1 MGNKKEELMLKY
13 STHLREKFGLEPDSQ
28 LLERVVHGLG
38 PAIYN
43 RDAATVSGS
52 SESELITVKNNFL
65 IKKLGLEDT
74 EALMVAIQEVMHR
87 YGRSERTK
95 YRAVVYYM
103 LIKAFGK
110 EKVYD

>member
-1 MGNKKEELMLKY
+1 MGSKKEDLILKY
-13 STHLREKFGLEPDSQ
+13 SRHLRDKFEVEVDNE

-52 SESELITVKNNFL
+52 SESELVTVKNNFL
-65 IKKLGLEDT
+65 IKKLGLE
-74 EALMVAIQEVMHR
+74 ESSALMDTIDDVMHR

-103 LIKAFGK
+103 LVKSFGR
-110 EKVYD
+110 ENVYD

>member
-1 MGNKKEELMLKY
+1 MGNKKDELILKY
-13 STHLREKFGLEPDSQ
+13 SIHLREKFNLDVDAD
-28 LLERVVHGLG
+28 LLERLVHGLG

-52 SESELITVKNNFL
+52 SESELVTVKNNFL
-65 IKKLGLEDT
+65 IKKLGLEDS
-74 EALMVAIQEVMHR
+74 EELMVAINEVMKQ

-103 LIKAFGK
+103 LVKAFGK

>member
-1 MGNKKEELMLKY
+1 MGSKKEELIAKY
-13 STHLREKFGLEPDSQ
+13 SNHLRDKFEVEVDNE

-52 SESELITVKNNFL
+52 SESELLTVKNNFL
-65 IKKLGLEDT
+65 VKKLGLEDSS
-74 EALMVAIQEVMHR
+74 ALMDTIDEVMKQ
-87 YGRSERTK
+87 YGRSERSK

-103 LIKAFGK
+103 LVKSFGK
-110 EKVYD
+110 EYIYD